1 MLTDFLLVFI
11 PLFVALDVIGVLPI
25 YLAFTSGL
33 AAVERAQ
40 VVLEATLTAG
50 AIGLGFL
57 FVGDAILRFLGVT
70 VGDFQVAGGLLLLVL
85 AIYDLL
91 HPELPLR
98 RPATHLGVMPLGIP
112 MIVGPAVLTTLLA
125 LGRTRGYALTLLAFA
140 LNLAIVW
147 ATLRWASRIERFLGE
162 AGAQAIAKLA
172 KLLLAAIGVTLIRQG
187 VLAAIAAGGR

>member
-11 PLFVALDVIGVLPI
+11 PLFVALDVVGVLPI
-25 YLAFTSGL
+25 YLAFTTGL
-33 AAVERAQ
+33 AAGERSQ

-57 FVGDAILRFLGVT
+57 FVGDAVLRFLGVT

-98 RPATHLGVMPLGIP
+98 RPAGHLGVMPLGIP